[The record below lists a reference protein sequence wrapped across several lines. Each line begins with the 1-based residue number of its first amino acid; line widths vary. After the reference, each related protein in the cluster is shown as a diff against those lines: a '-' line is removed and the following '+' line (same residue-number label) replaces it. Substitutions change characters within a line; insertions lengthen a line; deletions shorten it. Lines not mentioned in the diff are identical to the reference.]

1 MAQIIPI
8 RGTRP
13 AHHKGY
19 PDFPR
24 YVPPRQHTGAELSR
38 MVGDP
43 DAAFA
48 RDEEGDHVWTE
59 LQRFNREHPVDL
71 NAWLNRGRKQ
81 RLQRIVT
88 VAALVVAWFAIL
100 YFAFQMG
107 RGL

>member
-1 MAQIIPI
+1 M
-8 RGTRP
+8 
-13 AHHKGY
+13 
-19 PDFPR
+19 
-24 YVPPRQHTGAELSR
+24 TGAEIVSLNR
-38 MVGDP
+38 DTE
-43 DAAFA
+43 AAYL
-48 RDEEGDHVWTE
+48 RVRSPVEVEGDHVWTE